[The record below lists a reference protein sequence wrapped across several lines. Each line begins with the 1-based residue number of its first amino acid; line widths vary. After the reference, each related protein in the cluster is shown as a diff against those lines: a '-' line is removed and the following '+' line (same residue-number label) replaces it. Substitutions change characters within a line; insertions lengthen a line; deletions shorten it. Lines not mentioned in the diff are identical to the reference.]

1 MKIVPGFI
9 IREIAG
15 EIIAIPT
22 GEATHTLSGMIALN
36 ETGRFLFELLQD
48 EQTKGDLL
56 AALLEEYDVDRK
68 SATADIDEFI
78 DLLNKHGFLI

>member
-22 GEATHTLSGMIALN
+22 GEATHKLSGMIALN

-56 AALLEEYDVDRK
+56 AALLEEYDVDRE
-68 SATADIDEFI
+68 SATADVDEFI
-78 DLLNKHGFLI
+78 DLLKEHGFLI